1 MSVKTLIIALF
12 ATGVVASAQSVIS
25 AKAGVLHYI
34 EGDVQINDQAQVM
47 KPSKFPELK
56 DREVLRTGEG
66 RAELLLAPGSFLRLA
81 ENSAV
86 RMESNAILATRLTLL
101 EGTALVEVLEIG
113 KLASLEIEM
122 GQSKVSVRK
131 PGLYRLEM
139 AGPVVKVYTGELAVN
154 SQDNLVRV
162 SEGRSLVIAGELA
175 VVRFDKKQNTDELVQ
190 WADQRAQTLALA
202 NIHSA
207 RSVSNTLASNQRLG
221 MSGWFY
227 NSFYGMMTYVP
238 MGRGFLSP
246 FGYTFFS
253 PVSVIAVYNPP
264 VYSMPSSSDS
274 FSGSRNQ
281 VGFNP
286 GLGYNTTVMRSPTGY
301 SGGGSAGSAAAVSAP
316 VAGGER
322 AAGVGGGGGARGG
335 GGGTSGGGGSPN

>member
-1 MSVKTLIIALF
+1 MKPFMIALF

-101 EGTALVEVLEIG
+101 AGTALVEVLEMG
-113 KLASLEIEM
+113 KLASLELEI

-139 AGPVVKVYTGELAVN
+139 AGPVVKVYIGEVAVN

-162 SEGRSLVIAGELA
+162 TEGRSLVIAGELA
-175 VVRFDKKQNTDELVQ
+175 VARFDKKQNTDELVQ

-207 RSVSNTLASNQRLG
+207 RTVSNGLASNQRLG

-253 PVSVIAVYNPP
+253 PVTVIAVYNPP
-264 VYSMPSSSDS
+264 VYAMPSSSDS
-274 FSGSRNQ
+274 FSGSRSQ

-301 SGGGSAGSAAAVSAP
+301 SGGGSAGATVSAP

-322 AAGVGGGGGARGG
+322 AAGVSGGGGARGG